1 MKISVEQVGPCRKA
15 LRIEV
20 PVEQVTAE
28 YKKVL
33 KDIATSARI
42 PGFRPGKAP
51 ESVVEKQFTKDAL
64 DETRERLVPRAYH
77 EALKQQGLTPVAV
90 VDVGDIHI
98 AKQLPLSFKVTVDL
112 TPEFTLPATKGI
124 ALTSRKVEVKEE
136 DIEHILTNMR
146 ERAAHFEPV
155 TDRAA
160 KKEDVVEI
168 DYTGTCD
175 GRPMG
180 ELAPDR
186 TELAQGKEFWV
197 LLSDNMPE
205 FLPGIKAQLEG
216 IAIGETRNLTITF
229 PADYRVKPVAGKT
242 ATYTITAR
250 GIRERRSPELNDD
263 FAKMVGQNETFD
275 ALKEALKKDVEERAR
290 ADYDDEYFVKLLD
303 KIKAGATIKY
313 AAHTLNHEAEH
324 VVDDLRQ
331 RLAQQG
337 LDLETYYKM
346 RNSDAAKFMEE
357 EARPAAQKRLERSL
371 IMDEVARQQNIQ
383 IDDAALDAEFNNTL
397 MNLQMQGVNLNN
409 IKGGKKGQQQI
420 AEAVAIESANRVMT
434 RRTLDRLKA
443 IATGEFKAEE
453 KTAEAESAE
462 LTEEAAVE
470 EKPKKKAAAKTSKK
484 EADASSSSE
493 KKSAGKTAKSGA
505 STQKT
510 SAGKSSTK
518 KTTSEKGERL

>member
-1 MKISVEQVGPCRKA
+1 MKFEKTIQEDHQAKVVVEVEPDRLEAAKRRAARKISERGK
-15 LRIEV
+15 
-20 PVEQVTAE
+20 
-28 YKKVL
+28 
-33 KDIATSARI
+33 I

-51 ESVVEKQFTKDAL
+51 YDVVRRYFGDASIYEQAVEL
-64 DETRERLVPRAYH
+64 LVDETYPLMLKEAEINPAAAGSLENIEGTEIPKFTFIVPLQP
-77 EALKQQGLTPVAV
+77 E
-90 VDVGDIHI
+90 
-98 AKQLPLSFKVTVDL
+98 VDL
-112 TPEFTLPATKGI
+112 GDYQSIRLPYEFEMPGEEKLQQAIEELQQMYSTTETVEREAQTGDYLLADLKSENETLTRTGFATIIRPQDRDTEFPFPGFARHLLGLKAGETKTI
-124 ALTSRKVEVKEE
+124 QHTYADDFPDETLAGKEVK
-136 DIEHILTNMR
+136 IEVTLKTV
-146 ERAAHFEPV
+146 RAV
-155 TDRAA
+155 T
-160 KKEDVVEI
+160 
-168 DYTGTCD
+168 
-175 GRPMG
+175 
-180 ELAPDR
+180 L
-186 TELAQGKEFWV
+186 
-197 LLSDNMPE
+197 
-205 FLPGIKAQLEG
+205 
-216 IAIGETRNLTITF
+216 
-229 PADYRVKPVAGKT
+229 
-242 ATYTITAR
+242 
-250 GIRERRSPELNDD
+250 PELNDD
-263 FAKMVGQNETFD
+263 FAKMVGQYETFD

-420 AEAVAIESANRVMT
+420 AEAVAMESANRVMT

-505 STQKT
+505 STKKT

-518 KTTSEKGERL
+518 KTTSEK